1 MIKEKTL
8 RSNRYKFEHMDI
20 EVLEKDGENV
30 CAFSASF
37 VHVELNGKIS
47 PGLMEVNKTLWNQQS
62 NKRPKDFW
70 VLRTVRKDDG
80 TTTTVLV
87 SEKWFYDA
95 LSWEERTAF
104 EKRLDKE
111 IGVQFKS

>member
-8 RSNRYKFEHMDI
+8 KSNRYKFKHMDI
-20 EVLEKDGENV
+20 EVLERDGENV

-47 PGLMEVNKTLWNQQS
+47 PGLMEVNKTLWDQYS
-62 NKRPKDFW
+62 NKRPKGFW

-87 SEKWFYDA
+87 SDKWFYET
-95 LSWEERTAF
+95 LSSEESAEF

-111 IGVQFKS
+111 IGVRS

>member
-8 RSNRYKFEHMDI
+8 MSNRYKFKHMDI
-20 EVLEKDGENV
+20 EVLERDGENV
-30 CAFSASF
+30 WAFSASF

-47 PGLMEVNKTLWNQQS
+47 PGLMEVNKTLWDQNS
-62 NKRPKDFW
+62 SKRPNGFW
-70 VLRTVRKDDG
+70 VLRTVRKEDG

-87 SEKWFYDA
+87 SDEWFYKT
-95 LSWEERTAF
+95 LSQEERAVF

>member
-8 RSNRYKFEHMDI
+8 MGNRYKFQHMEI
-20 EVLEKDGENV
+20 EVLERKGDSV

-37 VHVELNGKIS
+37 VHVGLNGKIS
-47 PGLMEVNKTLWNQQS
+47 PGLMEVNKTLWDQNS

-87 SEKWFYDA
+87 SDEWFYQT
-95 LSWEERTAF
+95 LSSEERKVF
-104 EKRLDKE
+104 EERLDKE
-111 IGVQFKS
+111 IGKKS